1 MHAQQDETKRPMDF
15 ELDISD
21 DFEFYQNE
29 IVTDI
34 TDNKFN
40 MDMYSTSN
48 FLFHHLNNLRHHLGE
63 EAYKIRHNIVLD
75 NQHALETL
83 QSKDWLY
90 FINRLV
96 EV

>member
-1 MHAQQDETKRPMDF
+1 MHAQQDETKRLMDF

-48 FLFHHLNNLRHHLGE
+48 SIILT
-63 EAYKIRHNIVLD
+63 I
-75 NQHALETL
+75 
-83 QSKDWLY
+83 
-90 FINRLV
+90 
-96 EV
+96 